1 MEHDFLDKYSNL
13 NSIIHRIDARIKI
26 LVFISFILLVILTP
40 AGEFTKFLLYFLA
53 VLSVILA
60 SGVPPGFV
68 FRRSLVVFPFVIL
81 IGLLNLLMIEDYGM
95 VLWNV
100 SVKSWLSVLAS
111 IALVSTTPFPRLM
124 KGLQGLR
131 FPRIMIMI
139 ISFMYRYIF
148 ITTDEVMRIRRC
160 LESRNFQ
167 GSRIDYLKLFGN
179 IVGSLFIRS
188 YERGE
193 RVYQAMLARGFTG
206 EIRTMNG
213 VRKND

>member
-13 NSIIHRIDARIKI
+13 DSIIHRTDVRIKI
-26 LVFISFILLVILTP
+26 LVFISFVLLVILTP
-40 AGEFTKFLLYFLA
+40 AGEFKMFLLYFLA
-53 VLSVILA
+53 ALSVILA
-60 SGVPPGFV
+60 SGVPLGFV

-81 IGLLNLLMIEDYGM
+81 IGLFNLLMIEDYAM
-95 VLWNV
+95 ILWNV

-124 KGLQGLR
+124 RGLQGLR
-131 FPRIMIMI
+131 FPKVMIMV

-160 LESRNFQ
+160 LESRNFR
-167 GSRIDYLKLFGN
+167 GGRIDYLKLFGN

-206 EIRTMNG
+206 DIRTING
-213 VRKND
+213 VKK